1 MLVSTAACTRLSSL
15 VDRDRD
21 RDRAF
26 SHRWRCVPVLLSP
39 KLLPLAK
46 SAGLPLAMDL
56 RGKFTG
62 QPAVK
67 IYDWARTTFF
77 EKCSKH
83 VIVWLG
89 GACGDVIHPAVAD
102 WGVSQRAFVS
112 DLVRE
117 IMRFRFDHRNAVE
130 LTRTATVCAGHAA
143 RRGCRPCGVRARG
156 EPCGKPGPEHADATD
171 CAGLALILQGL

>member
-1 MLVSTAACTRLSSL
+1 M
-15 VDRDRD
+15 
-21 RDRAF
+21 
-26 SHRWRCVPVLLSP
+26 LLSP

-102 WGVSQRAFVS
+102 WGVSQRAFFS

-117 IMRFRFDHRNAVE
+117 SMRFRSDHACRLANQNRNVVCR
-130 LTRTATVCAGHAA
+130 TRGPTWPPPVRSTSW
-143 RRGCRPCGVRARG
+143 RRAS
-156 EPCGKPGPEHADATD
+156 
-171 CAGLALILQGL
+171 

>member
-1 MLVSTAACTRLSSL
+1 
-15 VDRDRD
+15 
-21 RDRAF
+21 
-26 SHRWRCVPVLLSP
+26 
-39 KLLPLAK
+39 
-46 SAGLPLAMDL
+46 MDL

-102 WGVSQRAFVS
+102 WGVSQRAFFS

-117 IMRFRFDHRNAVE
+117 IMRFRFDLACHLANQ
-130 LTRTATVCAGHAA
+130 TATVCRTRGRTWPPPVRSTSW
-143 RRGCRPCGVRARG
+143 RRAS
-156 EPCGKPGPEHADATD
+156 
-171 CAGLALILQGL
+171 

>member
-1 MLVSTAACTRLSSL
+1 MTLRS
-15 VDRDRD
+15 
-21 RDRAF
+21 
-26 SHRWRCVPVLLSP
+26 VLLSP

-62 QPAVK
+62 WPAVK

-102 WGVSQRAFVS
+102 WGVSQRAFFS

-117 IMRFRFDHRNAVE
+117 SMRFRFDLACHLAKQ
-130 LTRTATVCAGHAA
+130 TATVCRTRGPTWPPPVRSMSS
-143 RRGCRPCGVRARG
+143 RR
-156 EPCGKPGPEHADATD
+156 
-171 CAGLALILQGL
+171 ALWQAWT

>member
-1 MLVSTAACTRLSSL
+1 MTLRS
-15 VDRDRD
+15 
-21 RDRAF
+21 
-26 SHRWRCVPVLLSP
+26 VLLSP

-102 WGVSQRAFVS
+102 WGVSQRAFFS

-117 IMRFRFDHRNAVE
+117 SMRFRFDLACHLANQ
-130 LTRTATVCAGHAA
+130 TATVCRTRGPTWPPPVRSTSW
-143 RRGCRPCGVRARG
+143 RRAS
-156 EPCGKPGPEHADATD
+156 
-171 CAGLALILQGL
+171 

>member
-1 MLVSTAACTRLSSL
+1 MMMNRCWSLFLRSHTYIAAL
-15 VDRDRD
+15 
-21 RDRAF
+21 A
-26 SHRWRCVPVLLSP
+26 VLLSP

-102 WGVSQRAFVS
+102 WGVSQRAFFS

-117 IMRFRFDHRNAVE
+117 IMRFRSDHREPSRKPEPQRCVQD
-130 LTRTATVCAGHAA
+130 TRPDVAAA
-143 RRGCRPCGVRARG
+143 RAEYELAESLVRCHVDLRRPRG
-156 EPCGKPGPEHADATD
+156 
-171 CAGLALILQGL
+171 